1 MLAVTMV
8 NSSTS
13 QLDRPRTWRT
23 VAGSATLTAFALGV
37 GAGAGTVGNLDR
49 DRCPHPD
56 SPGQEMTVQWP
67 SQTQTVSSTTSNS

>member
-1 MLAVTMV
+1 MV

-13 QLDRPRTWRT
+13 HVDRPRTWRT

-37 GAGAGTVGNLDR
+37 GTGAGTACNVDG

-56 SPGQEMTVQWP
+56 GPGQEMTVQWP
-67 SQTQTVSSTTSNS
+67 SQTQTVSETTSAQ